1 MKKYDR
7 SSKKWISIEEY
18 ERIHKP
24 RNKEFC
30 RGKKPHDF
38 VLVLPEYV
46 SYNEKYQHNPEA
58 YYELIDAIDV
68 FEEEL
73 DRRIKDLG
81 VVERFSRG
89 TKWKRSY
96 RFYLCSVCKKK
107 HYEYKE

>member
-7 SSKKWISIEEY
+7 EKKKWVTVEEY
-18 ERIHKP
+18 ERTHQP
-24 RNKEFC
+24 RDKHFC
-30 RGKKPHDF
+30 HGKTPHDF

-58 YYELIDAIDV
+58 YYELLDE
-68 FEEEL
+68 FEKLEEEV
-73 DRRIKDLG
+73 DEKIKSMG
-81 VVERFSRG
+81 VVERFSRSS
-89 TKWKRSY
+89 KWRRSY